1 MGGCNLQA
9 GDLLGSGTI
18 SGPTAEEAG
27 ALLALSQGGRQP
39 LTLPVAGGR

>member
-18 SGPTAEEAG
+18 SGPSADQAG
-27 ALLALSQGGRQP
+27 ALLAAH
-39 LTLPVAGGR
+39 PVH